1 MLLSLMLAAGAI
13 PVLALRSATP
23 AVVSLGVLL
32 PGLALISVGIGMPTA
47 AG

>member
-1 MLLSLMLAAGAI
+1 MPPAGAT
-13 PVLALRSATP
+13 PVLALRPATP

-32 PGLALISVGIGMPTA
+32 PGLALISVGIAAPTA